1 MNRIWISTTG
11 ALLLAGSL
19 SFAAPAKAPQPKS
32 QKEAEAVMA
41 IMNAQDPDAR
51 IAAAENLITKFAD
64 TEYKAVALQLAAF
77 SAQQKNDHDKMIL
90 YSERTLEADPQNY
103 SAMLMMASGL
113 AQKTREFDLDK
124 EEKLTR
130 ADKYAKTAIE
140 LIAKAEKPNPQV
152 TEDQW
157 TAAKKDYTAQAHEAM
172 GMAALARKKYDVAI
186 AEFNTSLTTASQPD
200 AATMVRLMAA
210 YNQAG
215 KPDDAIALADKVLAS
230 PGLHPQ
236 IKQIAENEKA
246 AAAKLKAAKK

>member
-1 MNRIWISTTG
+1 MKRIWTLTTG

-19 SFAAPAKAPQPKS
+19 SFAAPAKQPQPKS

-64 TEYKAVALQLAAF
+64 TEYKAIALQLAAF
-77 SAQQKNDHDKMIL
+77 SAQQKNDHDKMML
-90 YSERTLEADPQNY
+90 YAERTLEADPQNY
-103 SAMLMMASGL
+103 NAMLMIASGL

-124 EEKLTR
+124 EEKLTK
-130 ADKYAKTAIE
+130 ADKFAKTAID

-152 TEDQW
+152 TDEQW
-157 TAAKKDYTAQAHEAM
+157 AAAKKDYEAQAHEALAI
-172 GMAALARKKYDVAI
+172 AALARKKYDVAI
-186 AEFNTSLTTASQPD
+186 AEFNTSITTASQPD
-200 AATMVRLMAA
+200 PSTMVRLVAA

-215 KPDDAIALADKVLAS
+215 KPDDAIALADKILAS

-246 AAAKLKAAKK
+246 AATKAKATKK

>member
-1 MNRIWISTTG
+1 MKRIWTFTTG
-11 ALLLAGSL
+11 ALLLASSL
-19 SFAAPAKAPQPKS
+19 GFAAKPPQPKS

-51 IAAAENLITKFAD
+51 IAAAENLIAKFAD

-77 SAQQKNDHDKMIL
+77 SAQQKNDHEKMIL
-90 YSERTLEADPQNY
+90 YAERTLEADPQNY

-124 EEKLTR
+124 EEKLTK
-130 ADKYAKTAIE
+130 ADKFAKSAID

-152 TEDQW
+152 TDEQW
-157 TAAKKDYTAQAHEAM
+157 TAAKKDYEAQAHEALA
-172 GMAALARKKYDVAI
+172 MAAVVRKKYDVAI
-186 AEFNTSLTTASQPD
+186 SEFNTSLTTASQADP
-200 AATMVRLMAA
+200 ATMVRLISA

-215 KPDDAIALADKVLAS
+215 KPDDAIALADKLLAS

-246 AAAKLKAAKK
+246 AAAKIKATKK